1 MLQHP
6 DCLWSPRSRSMSTR
20 SSRRFAPSPTPAKRP
35 RHAVRATRGST
46 PSTASA
52 ANPFSPSAE
61 VDWRGLKK
69 DQVVFVAEGHDTT
82 ARLVFGSTRG
92 YSWTGGDSVK
102 VLTVE
107 EDRVTVRPLG
117 TSGNSASI
125 GILFDPRPASSP
137 AASPLEP
144 PPASAAAAASPGE
157 EEDEWDTG
165 RKRGRDPDVQAKH
178 VYKLYIKHRC
188 NVDVTIEAPSG
199 VHVAHPWMET
209 TPSLAVPRC
218 AATGAATDPVE

>member
-1 MLQHP
+1 M
-6 DCLWSPRSRSMSTR
+6 
-20 SSRRFAPSPTPAKRP
+20 
-35 RHAVRATRGST
+35 
-46 PSTASA
+46 
-52 ANPFSPSAE
+52 
-61 VDWRGLKK
+61 
-69 DQVVFVAEGHDTT
+69 
-82 ARLVFGSTRG
+82 
-92 YSWTGGDSVK
+92 
-102 VLTVE
+102 LTVE

-178 VYKLYIKHRC
+178 VYKLYIQHRC

-218 AATGAATDPVE
+218 ASTGAATDPVE

>member
-1 MLQHP
+1 M
-6 DCLWSPRSRSMSTR
+6 
-20 SSRRFAPSPTPAKRP
+20 
-35 RHAVRATRGST
+35 
-46 PSTASA
+46 
-52 ANPFSPSAE
+52 
-61 VDWRGLKK
+61 
-69 DQVVFVAEGHDTT
+69 
-82 ARLVFGSTRG
+82 
-92 YSWTGGDSVK
+92 
-102 VLTVE
+102 LTVE

-188 NVDVTIEAPSG
+188 HVDVTIEAPSG
-199 VHVAHPWMET
+199 VHVELTHGWKLLHL
-209 TPSLAVPRC
+209 SLC
-218 AATGAATDPVE
+218 LAALQPALQQILWSDPER